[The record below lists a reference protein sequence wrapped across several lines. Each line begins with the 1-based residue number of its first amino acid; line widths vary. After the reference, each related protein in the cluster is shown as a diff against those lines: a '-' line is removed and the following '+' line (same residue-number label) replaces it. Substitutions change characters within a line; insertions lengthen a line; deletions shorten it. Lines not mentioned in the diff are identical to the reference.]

1 MAEERGL
8 GRVGRWKCAGAMS
21 GKELMSQ
28 EVEASLSLG
37 GAADLEG
44 IVVIFSQVTGLV
56 IVVKVVGSRQKIF

>member
-8 GRVGRWKCAGAMS
+8 GRVGRWKRAGAMG
-21 GKELMSQ
+21 GKELMPQ

-56 IVVKVVGSRQKIF
+56 KVVESRQKIN

>member
-8 GRVGRWKCAGAMS
+8 GRVGRWKRAGAMS

-37 GAADLEG
+37 GVADLEG
-44 IVVIFSQVTGLV
+44 IVVIFSWVTGLV
-56 IVVKVVGSRQKIF
+56 KVVESRQKIN